1 MHFLGLAGMPR
12 RYADYPTQF
21 ADFNLIASI
30 GGLGF
35 GLMQVYFLLYVVL
48 PAYRGHGKMASDS
61 PWETANT
68 LEWSIPSPAP
78 FHTFEQPPK
87 VV

>member
-1 MHFLGLAGMPR
+1 
-12 RYADYPTQF
+12 
-21 ADFNLIASI
+21 
-30 GGLGF
+30 
-35 GLMQVYFLLYVVL
+35 MQVYFLLYVVL